1 MEGDVN
7 LSLPIKAELRLVYS
21 NCFLLKSLLVQSSWQ
36 RHMYYI
42 THEGLFSGTNG
53 TQQYRIGEAQAS
65 LSYGQQWFQTT
76 FHTPLSPRLSLCHF
90 PE

>member
-7 LSLPIKAELRLVYS
+7 LSLPIKAGLRLVYS
-21 NCFLLKSLLVQSSWQ
+21 NFFPLKSLLVQSSWQ

-65 LSYGQQWFQTT
+65 LNYGQQWSQTT
-76 FHTPLSPRLSLCHF
+76 LHTPL
-90 PE
+90 